1 MAALL
6 VNERAG
12 FVALVK
18 TVSHVFRVSRARQI
32 NKHGTNTRRSLCSAT
47 GVQYL
52 SRGNNKAIAYR
63 THQPKNLESSA
74 LPGIVFLTD
83 FQSNMEEP
91 KSQALESYCEQK
103 NLAYVRYIYIRFL
116 LLYQVNYYFIA
127 RP

>member
-12 FVALVK
+12 FVAIVK
-18 TVSHVFRVSRARQI
+18 NVSHVFRLSRARQI
-32 NKHGTNTRRSLCSAT
+32 SRHGTHTRRSLCSAT

-63 THQPKNLESSA
+63 THHPKDLESSA

-83 FQSNMEEP
+83 FHSNMEEP

-103 NLAYVRYIYIRFL
+103 NMAYVRYLHPLPFTIPRFYL
-116 LLYQVNYYFIA
+116 SIII
-127 RP
+127 